1 MMMVLEIALT
11 VLGIL
16 VLVLCVCGISMYK
29 ELERLNGNITKL
41 NEKIEDKTETL
52 PNLHAKV
59 NDLESNVVSLDN
71 RMTES
76 ISNLDSKLE
85 ETLNDIINVY
95 EKIEDD
101 EIGLSEICEKIEIL
115 EELSEILKNN
125 LDDFKEEME
134 NNGVDPIEALQL
146 YLNKLSDDEIEDDY
160 EINMQM
166 SNLPQTDPE
175 EEISFNSLVKIVK
188 DRMNRRK
195 RD

>member
-1 MMMVLEIALT
+1 MMLFQIM
-11 VLGIL
+11 LGILGTL
-16 VLVLCVCGISMYK
+16 VLVLVVCGISMYK
-29 ELERLNGNITKL
+29 ELDRLNGNITKL
-41 NEKIEDKTETL
+41 NEKIEDKTKTL
-52 PNLHAKV
+52 SNLHAKV
-59 NDLESNVVSLDN
+59 NDLESIVASLDS

-76 ISNLDSKLE
+76 ISSLDSRLE
-85 ETLNDIINVY
+85 ETFNDIINVY

-134 NNGVDPIEALQL
+134 NSGVDPIEALQL
-146 YLNKLSDDEIEDDY
+146 YLNKLSDDEIEDDHD
-160 EINMQM
+160 INMQM
-166 SNLPQTDPE
+166 SSLPQTDSE
-175 EEISFNSLVKIVK
+175 EFISFNSLVKIVK

>member
-1 MMMVLEIALT
+1 MMMVLEIALA
-11 VLGIL
+11 VLCIL
-16 VLVLCVCGISMYK
+16 VLVLGVCGISMYK

-59 NDLESNVVSLDN
+59 NDLESIVASLDS
-71 RMTES
+71 RITES

-85 ETLNDIINVY
+85 ETFNDIINVY

-134 NNGVDPIEALQL
+134 NSGVDPIEALQL
-146 YLNKLSDDEIEDDY
+146 YLNKLSDYEIEDDH

-166 SNLPQTDPE
+166 SSLPQTDPE
-175 EEISFNSLVKIVK
+175 EFISFNSLVKIVK

>member
-1 MMMVLEIALT
+1 MMMVLEIALI

-59 NDLESNVVSLDN
+59 NDLESNVASLDN

-85 ETLNDIINVY
+85 ETFNDIINVY

-134 NNGVDPIEALQL
+134 NSGVDPIEALQL
-146 YLNKLSDDEIEDDY
+146 YLNKLSDDEIEDDH

>member
-59 NDLESNVVSLDN
+59 NDLDSIVASLDN

-85 ETLNDIINVY
+85 ETFNDIINVY

-134 NNGVDPIEALQL
+134 NSGVDPIEALQL
-146 YLNKLSDDEIEDDY
+146 YLNKLSDDEIEDDH

>member
-1 MMMVLEIALT
+1 MMIVLEIALT

-59 NDLESNVVSLDN
+59 NDLDSIVASLDN

-134 NNGVDPIEALQL
+134 NSGVDPIEALQL
-146 YLNKLSDDEIEDDY
+146 YLNKLSDDEIEDDHD
-160 EINMQM
+160 INMQM

>member
-16 VLVLCVCGISMYK
+16 VLVLGVCGISMYK
-29 ELERLNGNITKL
+29 EIERLNGNITKL

-59 NDLESNVVSLDN
+59 NDLESIVASLDN

-76 ISNLDSKLE
+76 ISNLDSRLE

-146 YLNKLSDDEIEDDY
+146 YLNKLSDDEIEDDH
-160 EINMQM
+160 EIVAQM

-175 EEISFNSLVKIVK
+175 EEISFNSLVQIVR